1 MGARSRRHHTPR
13 LQHERRTA
21 GSTTVRAR
29 PALQSRVSHGCGLA
43 LLVIATSH
51 QRAVSVP
58 QLPPLVVGEGW
69 SIVFPARPNCFEVK
83 AAEVLWEEI
92 RLATNLSL
100 PLHAEGKGRVGGSG
114 LHAIYVGKTKRLR
127 STGRLLTSPL
137 EPEETLYFAEA
148 GSLFIVGDDTG
159 APLRGDANSSGST
172 CTSRLGDLPECVGVM
187 PTYSTCRAGTLVAT
201 YRFCREVLGVR
212 WLWPGDDGVARRPG
226 AQHSIELNPQ
236 LQVRSA
242 PGISLRQIRP
252 NPLEQLPEQEIAAD
266 IPGIFDSET

>member
-1 MGARSRRHHTPR
+1 MCARSCHHAPR
-13 LQHERRTA
+13 SQQRTA
-21 GSTTVRAR
+21 GSTAVSAR
-29 PALQSRVSHGCGLA
+29 GPALLSRGSHGRGLA
-43 LLVIATSH
+43 LLAIAAAQ

-58 QLPPLVVGEGW
+58 QPAPLVVGEGW

-83 AAEVLWEEI
+83 AAEVLRQEI
-92 RLATNLSL
+92 RAATNFSL
-100 PLHAEGKGRVGGSG
+100 PLHAEGNGSAGGSG
-114 LHAIYVGKTKRLR
+114 AHAIYVGETTRLR
-127 STGRLLTSPL
+127 STGRLLPSPL

-148 GSLFIVGDDTG
+148 GSLFVVGDDTG
-159 APLRGDANSSGST
+159 APLSGGSA

-226 AQHSIELNPQ
+226 SQHSIELHPQ